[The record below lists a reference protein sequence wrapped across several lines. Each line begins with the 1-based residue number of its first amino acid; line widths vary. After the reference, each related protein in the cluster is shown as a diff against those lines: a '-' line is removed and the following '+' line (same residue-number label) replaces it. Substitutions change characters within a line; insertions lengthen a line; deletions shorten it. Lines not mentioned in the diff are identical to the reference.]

1 MFRFNTGAE
10 QPEKVSL
17 AKTKKDD
24 LGIRNELSGSNIYF
38 LIFDNF
44 DWDLQQGEV
53 QVREPR
59 VGGDQRRGPRQDHH
73 SNNLLQHLQS

>member
-44 DWDLQQGEV
+44 D
-53 QVREPR
+53 
-59 VGGDQRRGPRQDHH
+59 
-73 SNNLLQHLQS
+73 

>member
-10 QPEKVSL
+10 QPEKGSL

-44 DWDLQQGEV
+44 D
-53 QVREPR
+53 
-59 VGGDQRRGPRQDHH
+59 
-73 SNNLLQHLQS
+73 